1 MIKQVNVFVE
11 NRQGRVCDV
20 IEILAQKG
28 VNILTLSIADTTDYG
43 VMRLIVDKPYTAQ
56 KAISEA
62 GFIAKVTHVIA
73 VKVDHTPGEPAKLL
87 KVLKD
92 CGQSVAYLYA
102 FCVKNGDEPII
113 VIRPTHRE
121 PALKALADAGIET
134 ITIEQ
139 ELSEE

>member
-73 VKVDHTPGEPAKLL
+73 VKVDHTPGELAKHFALRTVTSRL
-87 KVLKD
+87 SSSDL
-92 CGQSVAYLYA
+92 
-102 FCVKNGDEPII
+102 
-113 VIRPTHRE
+113 PTVSLH
-121 PALKALADAGIET
+121 
-134 ITIEQ
+134 
-139 ELSEE
+139 

>member
-20 IEILAQKG
+20 IEVLAREG
-28 VNILTLSIADTTDYG
+28 INILTLSIADTTDYG
-43 VMRLIVDKPYTAQ
+43 VMRLIVDKPYSAQ
-56 KAISEA
+56 KAIMAA

-73 VKVDHTPGEPAKLL
+73 VAVDHTPGELAKLL
-87 KVLKD
+87 KILRD
-92 CGQSVAYLYA
+92 CGQSVEYLYA
-102 FCVKNGDEPII
+102 FCVEKGNEPII

-121 PALKALADAGIET
+121 PAVKALEANDINL

-139 ELSEE
+139 EEG